1 LIGTVTLADGTAVA
15 ALGQGTWRMGEG
27 HRSRRHEADALRL
40 GMDLG
45 MTLIDTAEMYA
56 DGGAEEVVAE
66 ALAGRR
72 DEAFVVSKV
81 VPSNASR
88 RGVMASCEASLKRLG
103 IETIDLYL
111 LHWPGRTPIAE
122 TIEAFETLCAEG
134 KIARWGVSNFDV
146 NDLDQMQSV
155 PHGDACGTNQ
165 VLYNLHARGIEFD
178 LLPWC
183 AAQKMPVMAYSPVGQ
198 GGLLLK
204 EAALLAVANRHHAT
218 PAQIATAWTLR
229 LPGVISIP
237 KASDPEHIREN
248 AAAAKLRLTE
258 QDLAELDAAFP
269 PPARAEQLGML

>member
-1 LIGTVTLADGTAVA
+1 MIGTVTLADGTAVA

-40 GMDLG
+40 GIDLG

-56 DGGAEEVVAE
+56 DGGAEEVVGE
-66 ALAGRR
+66 AISGRR
-72 DEAFVVSKV
+72 DDAFVVSKV

-88 RGVMASCEASLKRLG
+88 RGVIAACEGSLGRLG
-103 IETIDLYL
+103 IDTIDLYL

-122 TIEAFETLCAEG
+122 TIDAFETLRGEG

-146 NDLDQMQSV
+146 KGLSAMQAA
-155 PHGDACGTNQ
+155 PHGPECATDQ

-183 AAQKMPVMAYSPVGQ
+183 AANKMPVMAYSPIGQ

-204 EAALLAVANRHHAT
+204 EAALLAVAKRHHAT

-237 KASDPEHIREN
+237 KASGPDHIREN
-248 AAAAKLRLTE
+248 AASAKLRLTE

-269 PPARAEQLGML
+269 PPARAEQLEML